1 MARGH
6 AVAWPILPG
15 MEDPIL
21 RRIRCADSAAL
32 RRACLRILD
41 APWVDGCI
49 VDLPNL
55 LLEVRASDPGRR
67 RDALETRLAG
77 VERLARGE

>member
-1 MARGH
+1 MARGR
-6 AVAWPILPG
+6 AAAWPIFPA

-21 RRIRCADSAAL
+21 RQIRCADSAAL
-32 RRACLRILD
+32 RRACLRVLD

-55 LLEVRASDPGRR
+55 LLEVRASHPGRR
-67 RDALETRLAG
+67 RDALEARLAG
-77 VERLARGE
+77 VERVARGE